1 MLTLKRAQELN
12 DTMVTEEHL
21 ILHAKNV
28 CYAMGAMAR
37 HFGEDEE
44 HWQAVGMLHDKI
56 YISAGQRGM
65 QLRLTPQD
73 LIKYVP
79 LEVSDLL

>member
-37 HFGEDEE
+37 HFGIWIILQNRFAPAE
-44 HWQAVGMLHDKI
+44 WRSQI
-56 YISAGQRGM
+56 
-65 QLRLTPQD
+65 
-73 LIKYVP
+73 
-79 LEVSDLL
+79 